1 MDYQLQI
8 NCQKYVHSSPECRS
22 HISSSNDVVSTFYQ
36 SWRLLISS
44 GTTFTNG
51 INYKLP
57 NWITWVCISW
67 RSSFLLHTCFST
79 ETLADIFCIF
89 LIDNVLANSVN
100 AFCPWQSVY
109 SFLLP
114 TLLPLSRVR
123 NTIVGKTCQM
133 SKEKESTRIDEWP
146 LNNFLDATE
155 LSFNEKRQK
164 SSKVFI
170 LVINLITSSNMPCL
184 PSFMKINL

>member
-1 MDYQLQI
+1 MYLNPLIVVCVILSLPVVGSWPQIHEYTVVFIGIIVIHHQRRRIMVMDYQLQI

-67 RSSFLLHTCFST
+67 RSSFSLHTCCI

-133 SKEKESTRIDEWP
+133 SKEKESTRI
-146 LNNFLDATE
+146 
-155 LSFNEKRQK
+155 
-164 SSKVFI
+164 V
-170 LVINLITSSNMPCL
+170 
-184 PSFMKINL
+184 

>member
-1 MDYQLQI
+1 MELTTSCLIELHESAYHEDLHSHCIHVVLQKPWMI
-8 NCQKYVHSSPECRS
+8 
-22 HISSSNDVVSTFYQ
+22 F
-36 SWRLLISS
+36 
-44 GTTFTNG
+44 
-51 INYKLP
+51 
-57 NWITWVCISW
+57 
-67 RSSFLLHTCFST
+67 
-79 ETLADIFCIF
+79 FCIF

-133 SKEKESTRIDEWP
+133 SKEKESTRKEEWP

-155 LSFNEKRQK
+155 LNLNVKRQNLQNYLFFHK
-164 SSKVFI
+164 SY
-170 LVINLITSSNMPCL
+170 NLFKYHLPCL

>member
-1 MDYQLQI
+1 MELTTSCLIELHESAYHEDLHSHCIHVVLQKPWMI
-8 NCQKYVHSSPECRS
+8 
-22 HISSSNDVVSTFYQ
+22 F
-36 SWRLLISS
+36 
-44 GTTFTNG
+44 
-51 INYKLP
+51 
-57 NWITWVCISW
+57 
-67 RSSFLLHTCFST
+67 
-79 ETLADIFCIF
+79 FCIF